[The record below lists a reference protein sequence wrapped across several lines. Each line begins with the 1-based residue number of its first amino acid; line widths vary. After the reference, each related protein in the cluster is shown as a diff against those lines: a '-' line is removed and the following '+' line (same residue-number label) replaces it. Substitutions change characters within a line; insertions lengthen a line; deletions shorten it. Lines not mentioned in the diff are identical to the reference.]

1 MWEFLPCLHVRC
13 GKLLRSEAEVQRH
26 AAHTQHLNFS
36 ESTEEI
42 KPLTEE
48 EKKEQAQKWERER
61 VNIIFIISFIRLQE
75 KIKQRRTER
84 ETKEKDEEKKREQVR
99 RKTGQELTQ
108 IKHEMEMKEAMK
120 IAEQKRREKME
131 EKLARYAHPPDDTLA
146 WRYFSRKKVLD
157 DIARDRANRAERD
170 RAEKQAAQPTQN
182 NTTSTPTP
190 VAQPKKEYD
199 SCKLQVCKQPLV
211 YVFEWGCNMK
221 STKGTVIPD
230 VLIL

>member
-13 GKLLRSEAEVQRH
+13 GKLLRSETEVQRH
-26 AAHTQHLNFS
+26 AVHTQHLNFS

-48 EKKEQAQKWERER
+48 EKKEQAQKWER

-157 DIARDRANRAERD
+157 DIARDRANRAEKD

-230 VLIL
+230 VLTL